1 MIYMVFHLISSYVS
15 LVNIVET
22 LWYAARYHI
31 LFLMALLEFIC
42 QVTVYI
48 SSYWDYHT
56 IFLFSTYAFIKCKNN
71 YQAAKLTWRICHNQK
86 PIVRLTSCTN
96 CALANLLIFS
106 CFNESLLPIFNWLYV
121 TFILLWWKFL

>member
-56 IFLFSTYAFIKCKNN
+56 IFLFSTYALIKCKNN

-96 CALANLLIFS
+96 CASANLLIFS